1 MSSHVQPAAPGPFG
15 RLSEFFA
22 SSRSPWLWPALF
34 CLVVLVALVVWPLVA
49 LFHHSALD
57 PQTGQLSLD
66 GFRQFFDNPRYTT
79 AFFNTIILGVASTTG
94 AMMLGAPLAY
104 VVARYDFP
112 GKTLVALLPLATIIL
127 PDIVVSQ
134 AWLMLLGNNGIV
146 RHFLEGVGIDLPS
159 FYGWFGMVFTLILND
174 YTYVYIGMLAA
185 LKAIDGSIE
194 EAAVNLGA
202 SNFRRA
208 MTVTLPVLAPALLV
222 NAMIVFTLAV
232 DNFSIPMIL
241 GGRVDVLSSLTYTT
255 FLSEMGGSPVMQ
267 SVLAVVS
274 VVLVGCVLFLQKRV
288 VERKTYQMYQG
299 RAPKAVR
306 ARGVAAIF
314 LAGSAVLFVAISMIP
329 AVIVV
334 VGAFTKARGP
344 VMRYGTWTL
353 ENMERALRNAPE
365 PIINSLMLASV
376 AAIVGT
382 CFATVA
388 SYLIVKKRLWAV
400 SILDYVVML
409 PLAISGTVLGIA
421 LIQTYNSGMIVLTGT
436 WVIMAAA
443 LFVRKVPFSIRSAS
457 ASLYSIPDSI
467 EEASIN
473 LGVSPIKSFF
483 KVVLPVMKPAILGA
497 AILMW
502 VTSLAEISATIVLY
516 YGGMETMPIQMFRQI
531 DAGYL
536 ARASAYGVILMVVI
550 IVPIYLAVRF
560 LKLDLFSNR

>member
-1 MSSHVQPAAPGPFG
+1 MRTTFMKDMG
-15 RLSEFFA
+15 
-22 SSRSPWLWPALF
+22 SPWFIPGLL
-34 CLVVLVALVVWPLVA
+34 CLLVLVAFVVWPLFA
-49 LFHHSALD
+49 LFHQSAVD
-57 PQTGQLSLD
+57 PVTGRLSLV
-66 GFRQFFDNPRYTT
+66 GFEEFFSSPRYVE
-79 AFFNTIILGVASTTG
+79 AFLNTVKLGVIATIGTL
-94 AMMLGAPLAY
+94 ALGAPLAY

-112 GKTLVALLPLATIIL
+112 GKDIVALLPLATIIL

-146 RHFLEGVGIDLPS
+146 RHVLENIGIELPS
-159 FYGWFGMVFTLILND
+159 FYGWFGMIYTLILND

-185 LKAIDGSIE
+185 LKALDGTIE

-202 SNFRRA
+202 SNLRRFF
-208 MTVTLPVLAPALLV
+208 TVTLPVLAPAILI

-241 GGRVDVLSSLTYTT
+241 GGNVDVLSSLTYQT
-255 FLSEMGGSPVMQ
+255 FLSEMGGNPTMQ

-274 VVLVGCVLFLQKRV
+274 VVLVGAVLFVQKRI
-288 VERKTYQMYQG
+288 VERKTYQMQQG
-299 RAPKAVR
+299 RAPRAVR
-306 ARGVAAIF
+306 ARGLAAVM
-314 LAGSAVLFVAISMIP
+314 LTGGAVLFVAFSMIP
-329 AVIVV
+329 AVTVII
-334 VGAFTKARGP
+334 GAFTKARGP
-344 VMRYGTWTL
+344 VMQYGTFTL

-376 AAIVGT
+376 AAIAGT

-388 SYLIVKKRLWAV
+388 SYLIVKKRLWVV
-400 SILDYVVML
+400 SMLDYVVML

-421 LIQTYNSGMIVLTGT
+421 LIHTYNSGFIVLTGT

-443 LFVRKVPFSIRSAS
+443 YFVRKVPFSIRSAS

-473 LGVSPIKSFF
+473 LGVSPLKSFF

-502 VTSLAEISATIVLY
+502 VTSLAEISATIV
-516 YGGMETMPIQMFRQI
+516 
-531 DAGYL
+531 
-536 ARASAYGVILMVVI
+536 
-550 IVPIYLAVRF
+550 
-560 LKLDLFSNR
+560 

>member
-1 MSSHVQPAAPGPFG
+1 
-15 RLSEFFA
+15 L
-22 SSRSPWLWPALF
+22 
-34 CLVVLVALVVWPLVA
+34 ALVVWPLFA
-49 LFHHSALD
+49 LFHQSALD
-57 PQTGQLSLD
+57 PQTGHFSME
-66 GFRQFFDNPRYTT
+66 GFRQFFGTPRYTT
-79 AFFNTIILGVASTTG
+79 AFSNTVILGVASTLGTLL
-94 AMMLGAPLAY
+94 LGAPLAY

-134 AWLMLLGNNGIV
+134 AWLMLLGNNGIA
-146 RHFLEGVGIDLPS
+146 RHALESVGIDLPS
-159 FYGWFGMVFTLILND
+159 FYGWFGMIYTLILND

-202 SNFRRA
+202 SNLRRA
-208 MTVTLPVLAPALLV
+208 LTVTFPVLAPALLV

-255 FLSEMGGSPVMQ
+255 FLSEMGGSPIMQ

-274 VVLVGCVLFLQKRV
+274 VVLVGCVLFVQKRV

-299 RAPKAVR
+299 RAPQAIKT
-306 ARGVAAIF
+306 RGLSSV
-314 LAGSAVLFVAISMIP
+314 LLTGWAVLFVAFSMIP
-329 AVIVV
+329 AVIVII
-334 VGAFTKARGP
+334 GAFTKARGP

-353 ENMERALRNAPE
+353 ENMERALRTAPE

-376 AAIVGT
+376 AALAGT
-382 CFATVA
+382 CFATIA
-388 SYLIVKKRLWAV
+388 SYLIVKKRMWTV
-400 SILDYVVML
+400 SVLDYVVML

-421 LIQTYNSGMIVLTGT
+421 LIQTYNSGMIILTGT

-473 LGVSPIKSFF
+473 LGVSPIASFF
-483 KVVLPVMKPAILGA
+483 KVVLPVMKPAIFGA

-536 ARASAYGVILMVVI
+536 ARASAYGVILMIVI

-560 LKLDLFSNR
+560 LKLDLFSSR